1 MTQKMINGVLMDL
14 TPEEEQA
21 KLDREAQKIIDKQA
35 RIDAEDARQEASQT
49 TEMDKFNKSQ
59 DQALDIQNKAKT
71 MEAIVSNNDDIVA
84 KFSAELNKYS
94 SIVNE
99 QVQQYQSNLQNKQME
114 YTWYERQQAKLQ
126 ADYDKGLQI
135 LIGQGG

>member
-1 MTQKMINGVLMDL
+1 M
-14 TPEEEQA
+14 
-21 KLDREAQKIIDKQA
+21 
-35 RIDAEDARQEASQT
+35 
-49 TEMDKFNKSQ
+49 
-59 DQALDIQNKAKT
+59 
-71 MEAIVSNNDDIVA
+71 
-84 KFSAELNKYS
+84 
-94 SIVNE
+94 NE

>member
-1 MTQKMINGVLMDL
+1 
-14 TPEEEQA
+14 
-21 KLDREAQKIIDKQA
+21 
-35 RIDAEDARQEASQT
+35 
-49 TEMDKFNKSQ
+49 MDKFNKSQ